1 MPTGFNNIEGAQSAA
16 FRSATSWGRTR
27 QPKNVTGTQNGAV
40 TLNTEYNTE
49 NQRFL
54 LVYNS
59 QQLTGGDIQVW
70 SHALQHWVS
79 AHTGNLAA
87 ATMHVIEIAGHDRVK
102 VTNLRGGVVKLAC
115 TTF

>member
-1 MPTGFNNIEGAQSAA
+1 MPGFNNTPPASE
-16 FRSATSWGRTR
+16 FRNPTSWGRTR
-27 QPKNVTGTQNGAV
+27 QPKNVTGVQNGAIAAD
-40 TLNTEYNTE
+40 TEYNTE

-59 QQLTGGDIQVW
+59 EELAANVVKVW

-79 AHTGNLAA
+79 VNTDALAA
-87 ATMHVIEIAGHDRVK
+87 DTMHVIEIAGHDKVK
-102 VTNLRGGVVKLAC
+102 CTDLNSGTVKLAC